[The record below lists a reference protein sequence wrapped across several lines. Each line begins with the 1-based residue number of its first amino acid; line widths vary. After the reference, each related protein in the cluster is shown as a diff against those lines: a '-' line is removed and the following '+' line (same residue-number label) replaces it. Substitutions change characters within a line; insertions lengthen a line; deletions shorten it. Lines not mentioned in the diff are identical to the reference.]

1 MTQFEQE
8 NDLGRGGGEVDDE
21 TMDDAWRT
29 AAERRST
36 ANVEGEGEAEQ
47 GEEDGPQPWAKLSS
61 GDTGED
67 E

>member
-1 MTQFEQE
+1 MTQYEQE

-21 TMDDAWRT
+21 TMEDAWRT

-36 ANVEGEGEAEQ
+36 ANTEGEHEE

-67 E
+67 

>member
-21 TMDDAWRT
+21 TMEKAWET

-36 ANVEGEGEAEQ
+36 ANI
-47 GEEDGPQPWAKLSS
+47 
-61 GDTGED
+61 ED
-67 E
+67 EEEERRGESP

>member
-1 MTQFEQE
+1 MTQYEQE

-21 TMDDAWRT
+21 TMQDAWNT

-36 ANVEGEGEAEQ
+36 ANIEREPDE
-47 GEEDGPQPWAKLSS
+47 GEEDEPQPWAKLSS

-67 E
+67 

>member
-1 MTQFEQE
+1 MTQYEQE

-21 TMDDAWRT
+21 TMDEAWRT

-36 ANVEGEGEAEQ
+36 ANVEGEAEE
-47 GEEDGPQPWAKLSS
+47 GEEDGTQPWAKLSS
-61 GDTGED
+61 GDKGTE

>member
-21 TMDDAWRT
+21 TMENAWRT

-36 ANVEGEGEAEQ
+36 ANVESKGQKDGENE
-47 GEEDGPQPWAKLSS
+47 PQPWAKLSS
-61 GDTGED
+61 GNIDDD
-67 E
+67 EEG

>member
-21 TMDDAWRT
+21 TMEDAWKT

-36 ANVEGEGEAEQ
+36 ANIEGEPEEE

-61 GDTGED
+61 GKIDDD

>member
-1 MTQFEQE
+1 MSQYEQE

-21 TMDDAWRT
+21 TMDKAWDD

-36 ANVEGEGEAEQ
+36 ANIEGEGDE
-47 GEEDGPQPWAKLSS
+47 GEEDGPQPWAKASS
-61 GDTGED
+61 GEIDDD